1 MLSCESS
8 GSSYHFGVLVAG
20 VVPEALVPDGKDVG
34 EVKVSNPL
42 LKKVF
47 EFGCG
52 NWDLVLC
59 KEAS

>member
-1 MLSCESS
+1 
-8 GSSYHFGVLVAG
+8 VLVAG

-52 NWDLVLC
+52 YWDLVLC

>member
-1 MLSCESS
+1 M
-8 GSSYHFGVLVAG
+8 LVAG

-42 LKKVF
+42 LEEVLKL
-47 EFGCG
+47 GCG
-52 NWDLVLC
+52 YWNLVLF